1 MRFLIVGCGSI
12 GQRHARNLRSLGCDD
27 VLGYDPDQKLLSDVA
42 SNGLL
47 TPVRTL
53 EEAYMKKP
61 DVVFVT
67 NPTSM
72 HLDTTRQAIAHGCD
86 VFIEKP
92 LSHTIDGLDALV
104 DLADEKG
111 VVSMVGCNMR
121 FHPGPAKVKRL
132 LDSGAIG
139 RVTCARIQSGSY
151 LPEWRPGQDYRKSYS
166 AQSALGGGCILD
178 GIHEIDLARWYVGDV
193 KDVFSFAGHISGL
206 EMDAEDTA
214 EILLRFD
221 SGAIGEVHLDYTQR
235 AYQRSCEII
244 GDEGTILWDWNDGCV
259 RRYQADTGRWAVHGQ
274 PPDWSIN
281 QMYCEELEHFLACVK
296 SRQQTASPIAE
307 AARVTAIALAARG
320 SAQTETRKELR

>member
-12 GQRHARNLRSLGCDD
+12 GQRHARNLRSLGYDD
-27 VLGYDPDQKLLSDVA
+27 VLGYDPDEKLLFDVA
-42 SNGLL
+42 SDGLL
-47 TPVRTL
+47 TPAHSL
-53 EEAYMKKP
+53 EDAYAKKP

-72 HLDTTRQAIAHGCD
+72 HLDTTQQAIAHGCD

-92 LSHTIDGLDALV
+92 LAHTLDGLDALV
-104 DLADEKG
+104 DSADEKK

-121 FHPGPAKVKRL
+121 FHPGPAKVKML

-151 LPEWRPGQDYRKSYS
+151 LPEWRPGSDYRKSYS
-166 AQSALGGGCILD
+166 AQKALGGGCILD

-193 KDVFSFAGHISGL
+193 KEVFCFAGQLSDL

-235 AYQRSCEII
+235 AYQRSCQIT
-244 GDEGTILWDWNDGCV
+244 GDQGTILWDWNEGSV
-259 RRYQADTGRWAVHGQ
+259 RHYQADTGKWTTFEQ
-274 PPDWSIN
+274 PPDWNIN

-296 SRQQTASPIAE
+296 SRRQTVFPIVE
-307 AARVTAIALAARG
+307 AAKVTAIALAAKG
-320 SAQTETRKELR
+320 SAQAGTRMELR